1 MANSYLD
8 LQGLQRFYQIISGRI
23 DQKLTVVAK
32 TQSQW
37 NTSGVGNVASQQGVL
52 YVTTDYKT
60 VTKDN
65 TTYNIP
71 AFKLGDGNGYI
82 VDLPYLTVDEETFLA
97 HVNDTTIHITAA
109 ERQFWNNKVTCVVD
123 DQNSENL
130 ILSKIL

>member
-23 DQKLTVVAK
+23 DQKLTMVAK
-32 TQSQW
+32 TKAQW
-37 NTSGVGNVASQQGVL
+37 NTSGVGNVASESGVL

-71 AFKLGDGNGYI
+71 AFKLGDGNAYI

-109 ERQFWNNKVTCVVD
+109 ERTFWNNKERCYVD
-123 DQNSENL
+123 SNNNELLVITKS
-130 ILSKIL
+130 